1 MLVDVF
7 WTVVYLSEPASG
19 LCCSMWC
26 VIEDMFEAVGG
37 VIVLTC
43 LSYLS
48 RFSIV

>member
-19 LCCSMWC
+19 LCCSMWF

-37 VIVLTC
+37 
-43 LSYLS
+43 
-48 RFSIV
+48 